1 MDQKNIKGS
10 TNYKRITVK
19 TIDGSTIQ
27 GNINISLKN
36 RVSEIFTQT
45 SNPFIV
51 MTDVLTKEATGK
63 TFFINKSHVVWVEPE
78 E

>member
-1 MDQKNIKGS
+1 MDQKSSKGG
-10 TNYKRITVK
+10 THYKLITVK

-27 GNINISLKN
+27 GNVNISLKN

-51 MTDVLTKEATGK
+51 MTNVVTKEAKDK
-63 TFFINKSHVVWVEPE
+63 TFFINKSHIVWVEPE